1 MRISEWSSDVCSADL
16 ATTRKGPKRTAA
28 GRSRISV
35 RKPADFCWSRHQTM
49 VWFSETAMASA
60 PAVRSDLLHLSWR
73 GSCRKLGMNCHPEP
87 RLGIKEVD
95 DGIWLV
101 TFMQYDLGY
110 IDLEQK
116 PCNPSTT
123 RSARGCHSCLRYSPL
138 PMSPGRTTAALA
150 VPARNSD
157 VSGQ

>member
-1 MRISEWSSDVCSADL
+1 
-16 ATTRKGPKRTAA
+16 
-28 GRSRISV
+28 
-35 RKPADFCWSRHQTM
+35 M

-116 PCNPSTT
+116 PCNPST
-123 RSARGCHSCLRYSPL
+123 RSEEHTSELQSL
-138 PMSPGRTTAALA
+138 M
-150 VPARNSD
+150 RNSYAVFCLKKKKTKIQNKKHKQED
-157 VSGQ
+157 EHIQNIKI

>member
-1 MRISEWSSDVCSADL
+1 
-16 ATTRKGPKRTAA
+16 
-28 GRSRISV
+28 
-35 RKPADFCWSRHQTM
+35 M

-123 RSARGCHSCLRYSPL
+123 RSARRSEEHTSELKSLMRISY
-138 PMSPGRTTAALA
+138 AALCLKQKTKEHKHKYD
-150 VPARNSD
+150 N
-157 VSGQ
+157 